1 MSEEFIAASTLA
13 KNLEFAKGNE
23 FHTILTTLRSP
34 LYIDEHLL
42 KSELSFLV
50 TKILKLIRSSND
62 FDLWKGCHTSV
73 VVCAYNPLILSTH
86 GGQLLAAI
94 YSRLEQKTGFY
105 SSVVSSSHG
114 KQLFDTLVSSM
125 AVIIDLVKSK
135 PTLSREALV
144 PKLKAIIPTLITLSQ
159 YEPELTLPVLKKIL
173 KRNTTT
179 FKPFV
184 NKFRI
189 VLTNLIKSDY
199 ASLGSKTQ
207 RLVCENFAYLHLL
220 KIQASNANDDESQA
234 HHKVYPDANWRT
246 GLLSILSQFK
256 PIIQLCEEILDFE
269 QDNELQ
275 KLVKALP
282 VDIESN
288 NEVEFLPKLKLDF
301 NAPLTLWEIPQR
313 LSLLVDMLVAF
324 ISLPT
329 PFPIR
334 VPLGSINSVC
344 EVLLSVSQKYLPLKK
359 ELRRDNELNGSI
371 NYILPQIQFQGIR
384 LWENVVSKYGKCG
397 LSLFE
402 GILSSIELFIPL
414 KKKSNNEID
423 FNVVGSLKYEF
434 FTVFRLVN
442 MIMSHLG
449 HQLNTV
455 SVVSQL
461 IDVALFLSRDRT
473 LVDSLFKSRKGNL
486 KQTKTKQSKK
496 NKNNEGALSDI
507 FTHPE
512 LFVFKNSIDWSN
524 EINEFFITSL
534 NNWILPST
542 PHIQILKY
550 SITQSLRLK
559 EEFGYIPESFVS
571 LLRCEVLHPGNERV
585 SILPIAIS
593 LLKNANDDLFELLC
607 HPKVPVGM
615 VYQLHKPLDLGEQ
628 EEQEEEEE
636 DMGERGNSVTGS
648 YSHAIVDTK
657 AFKALDNLENVVI
670 PEPER
675 TVSGPVDDAAVFK
688 KRLVEEVSERET
700 TSMNKKVKIVEEAT
714 LETSEG
720 TTVETIVA
728 QTKVE
733 VKSAE
738 ESEGEEDEE
747 FEIPAIELS
756 GDEDEDG
763 EGDE

>member
-34 LYIDEHLL
+34 VYIDEQLL

-159 YEPELTLPVLKKIL
+159 YEPELVLPVLKKIL

-184 NKFRI
+184 NKFRT

-207 RLVCENFAYLHLL
+207 ILVCENFAYLHLL
-220 KIQASNANDDESQA
+220 KIQASNTNDDESQA
-234 HHKVYPDANWRT
+234 HHKVYADANWRT

-282 VDIESN
+282 IDTESN

-344 EVLLSVSQKYLPLKK
+344 EVLLSVSQKYIPLKK

-371 NYILPQIQFQGIR
+371 NNILPQIQFQGIR

-397 LSLFE
+397 LSFFE

-473 LVDSLFKSRKGNL
+473 LVDSLFKNRKGNL

-512 LFVFKNSIDWSN
+512 LFVFKNSIDWFN

-559 EEFGYIPESFVS
+559 EEFGYIPESFVN

-593 LLKNANDDLFELLC
+593 LLKNTNDDMFELLC

-615 VYQLHKPLDLGEQ
+615 IYQLHKPLDLGEQ
-628 EEQEEEEE
+628 EEEEEEVS
-636 DMGERGNSVTGS
+636 MGERGNSVNES
-648 YSHAIVDTK
+648 YSHAIADTK
-657 AFKALDNLENVVI
+657 AFKALDNLENVLI

-675 TVSGPVDDAAVFK
+675 TVSRPVDDAAVFK
-688 KRLVEEVSERET
+688 KRSVEEVSERET
-700 TSMNKKVKIVEEAT
+700 MSMNKKVKIVEEAT

-720 TTVETIVA
+720 NTVETVVA
-728 QTKVE
+728 QTEME
-733 VKSAE
+733 VKPAE
-738 ESEGEEDEE
+738 ESDGEEDEE

-763 EGDE
+763 DDDE

>member
-23 FHTILTTLRSP
+23 FHTILATLRSP
-34 LYIDEHLL
+34 VYINEQLL
-42 KSELSFLV
+42 KSELGFLV

-73 VVCAYNPLILSTH
+73 VICAYNPLVLSTH

-105 SSVVSSSHG
+105 SSVTSSSHG
-114 KQLFDTLVSSM
+114 KQLFNTLISSM
-125 AVIIDLVKSK
+125 AIIMDLMKNK

-159 YEPELTLPVLKKIL
+159 YESEHVLPVLQRIL

-179 FKPFV
+179 FKPFI
-184 NKFRI
+184 NKFRT
-189 VLTNLIKSDY
+189 VLINIIISDY

-220 KIQASNANDDESQA
+220 KIQVSNTNDDENQA
-234 HHKVYPDANWRT
+234 HHKVYADSNWRT

-256 PIIQLCEEILDFE
+256 PIIQLCGEILDFE
-269 QDNELQ
+269 QDVELY
-275 KLVKALP
+275 KLIKGLP
-282 VDIESN
+282 VIDESN
-288 NEVEFLPKLKLDF
+288 DKEEFLPALKLDF

-313 LSLLVDMLVAF
+313 FSLLVDMLVAF

-334 VPLGSINSVC
+334 VPLGGINSLC
-344 EVLLSVSQKYLPLKK
+344 EVLLGVSNKYLPLKK
-359 ELRRDNELNGSI
+359 ELRRDNELNGVI
-371 NYILPQIQFQGIR
+371 NSILPQIQFQGIR
-384 LWENVVSKYGKCG
+384 LWETMVSKYGKCG
-397 LSLFE
+397 LSFFE
-402 GILSSIELFIPL
+402 GILSSVELFIPL

-423 FNVVGSLKYEF
+423 FDVVGSLKFEF
-434 FTVFRLVN
+434 ATVFRLMN

-449 HQLNTV
+449 HQLSTI
-455 SVVSQL
+455 SVISQL
-461 IDVALFLSRDRT
+461 IDVALFLSRDKT
-473 LVDSLFKSRKGNL
+473 LIDSLFKNRKSVM
-486 KQTKTKQSKK
+486 KQQIKTKQSKK
-496 NKNNEGALSDI
+496 NKSAEGAYSDI
-507 FTHPE
+507 YTHPE
-512 LFVFKNSIDWSN
+512 LFVCKNSMNWFN
-524 EINEFFITSL
+524 EINEFFITAL

-559 EEFGYIPESFVS
+559 EKFGCIPESFVN

-593 LLKNANDDLFELLC
+593 LLKNTSDDMFELLC

-615 VYQLHKPLDLGEQ
+615 VYQLQKPLCLG
-628 EEQEEEEE
+628 EEEEVRE
-636 DMGERGNSVTGS
+636 GISEREVKTNES
-648 YSHAIVDTK
+648 YSHGNTDLKTL
-657 AFKALDNLENVVI
+657 KALENLENVTI

-675 TVSGPVDDAAVFK
+675 TVPKVIDDTAIFK
-688 KRLVEEVSERET
+688 KRSVEEIIEKET
-700 TSMNKKVKIVEEAT
+700 ASSPKKVKVVEE
-714 LETSEG
+714 
-720 TTVETIVA
+720 TTVENGKELIVEKA
-728 QTKVE
+728 VSQIKE
-733 VKSAE
+733 EQKSVKDSEDE
-738 ESEGEEDEE
+738 EQEE

-756 GDEDEDG
+756 DDEE
-763 EGDE
+763 EEEE